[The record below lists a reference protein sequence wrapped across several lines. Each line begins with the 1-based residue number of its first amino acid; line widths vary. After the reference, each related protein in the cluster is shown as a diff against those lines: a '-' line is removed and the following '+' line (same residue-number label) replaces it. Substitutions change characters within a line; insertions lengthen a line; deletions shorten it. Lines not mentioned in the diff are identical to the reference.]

1 MAPMYMPLSISMTEF
16 LQAVVQ
22 YDFLRNALIAG
33 LLASLG
39 CGVVGSY
46 VVVRRIGFLAGGIA
60 HSVLG
65 GIGAALYFGFD
76 PTLAAFAT
84 AIVAAIIIGLVS
96 RYGKEREDT
105 LIAALWAAGM
115 AIGVIFISLT
125 PGYNTELMSYLF
137 GNILMVS
144 TTELWI
150 MTLMDG
156 LILLLVGLFYK
167 QFLAV
172 SFDEEFATLRGV
184 PVTLFHLLLLILVA
198 VTVVLLIQVVG
209 LILVIALLTIPAA
222 IAGHFTRTLAGMMLI
237 GTLLGILFSSGG
249 LVLSWA
255 PDLPPGPVI
264 ILLAA
269 AMYIVSL
276 LFTRLFKRN

>member
-1 MAPMYMPLSISMTEF
+1 MIEMLDALS
-16 LQAVVQ
+16 Q
-22 YDFLRNALIAG
+22 YSYLRHALIGG

-39 CGVVGSY
+39 CGVIGSY
-46 VVVRRIGFLAGGIA
+46 VVVKRIGFLAGGIA

-65 GIGAALYFGFD
+65 GMGAALYFGFD
-76 PTLAAFAT
+76 PTLAAFIT
-84 AIVAAIIIGLVS
+84 AIAAALIIGVITLHS
-96 RYGKEREDT
+96 REREDT

-125 PGYNTELMSYLF
+125 PGYDTELMSYLF

-144 TTELWI
+144 QRELW
-150 MTLMDG
+150 LMASMDVLILG
-156 LILLLVGLFYK
+156 LIGVFYK

-184 PVTLFHLLLLILVA
+184 PVTMFYLLLLVLVA

-209 LILVIALLTIPAA
+209 LILVIALLTLPAA
-222 IAGHFTRTLAGMMLI
+222 IAGHYMRTLVGMMVL
-237 GTLLGILFSSGG
+237 GALLGMAFSTGG
-249 LVLSWA
+249 LLLAWG
-255 PDLPPGPVI
+255 PDFPAGPVI

-269 AMYIVSL
+269 CIYLLSL
-276 LFTRLFKRN
+276 LIYKLRS

>member
-1 MAPMYMPLSISMTEF
+1 MSTPWNIAMTEF
-16 LQAVVQ
+16 LDALMQHA
-22 YDFLRNALIAG
+22 FLRHALIGG

-39 CGVVGSY
+39 CGVIGSY

-65 GIGAALYFGFD
+65 GMGAALYFGFD
-76 PTLAAFAT
+76 PIIAAFVT
-84 AIVAAIIIGLVS
+84 AIVAALIIGLVTLHG
-96 RYGKEREDT
+96 REKEDT

-115 AIGVIFISLT
+115 AIGIIFLSLT

-144 TTELWI
+144 RRELW
-150 MTLMDG
+150 LMGMMDVV
-156 LILLLVGLFYK
+156 ILGLVGLFYK
-167 QFLAV
+167 QFRAV
-172 SFDEEFATLRGV
+172 SFDEEFARLRGV
-184 PVTLFHLLLLILVA
+184 PVTLFYLLLLVLVA
-198 VTVVLLIQVVG
+198 LTVVLLIQVVG

-222 IAGHFTRTLAGMMLI
+222 IAGHYMRTLAGMMVV
-237 GTLLGILFSSGG
+237 GALLGMLFSSGG
-249 LVLSWA
+249 LLLAWQ

-269 AMYIVSL
+269 VSYIVSL
-276 LFTRLFKRN
+276 LAWRLRR